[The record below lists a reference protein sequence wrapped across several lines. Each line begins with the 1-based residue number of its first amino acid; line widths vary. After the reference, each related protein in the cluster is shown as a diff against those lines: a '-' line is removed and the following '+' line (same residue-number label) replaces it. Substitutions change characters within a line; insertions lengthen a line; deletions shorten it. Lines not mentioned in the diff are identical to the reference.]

1 MRRGIRRGNLVVV
14 DSEPVKFTV
23 PDLEVR
29 CRIPQDDLSI
39 QLAARNLVMAGA
51 ARELAVDIN
60 SSSLRTRAD
69 GNQDGM
75 IGAKNLVHL
84 ELDKPWTGSV
94 YGPLAIDQ
102 QCVLPLPKKDGSGI
116 VIGRKCKEI
125 AGVVSG
131 GYRPKVNFDGARIAS
146 RLRGSSFQ
154 LSVAVNHSTVL
165 EADSARVGQPRHAVR
180 RIRIERPER
189 GIHQHQRSDDA
200 ENDERFS
207 FRHSGSSRH

>member
-1 MRRGIRRGNLVVV
+1 MGHDSRRGNLVVV

-29 CRIPQDDLSI
+29 CRIPQHDLSI
-39 QLAARNLVMAGA
+39 QLAARNPVMACAGS
-51 ARELAVDIN
+51 EIAVDIN
-60 SSSLRTRAD
+60 GSSLRARAD
-69 GNQDGM
+69 SHQDGT
-75 IGAKNLVHL
+75 IGAKNLVHP

-102 QCVLPLPKKDGSGI
+102 QCLLPLPEKDRRRI

-154 LSVAVNHSTVL
+154 
-165 EADSARVGQPRHAVR
+165 
-180 RIRIERPER
+180 
-189 GIHQHQRSDDA
+189 RS
-200 ENDERFS
+200 
-207 FRHSGSSRH
+207 